1 MTTKTKKTRSASRS
15 STSMEASPFEWK
27 EPPVLTR
34 GRAFNFPEE
43 KLKSKKG
50 TWALVKTT
58 EGPAGSACSYL
69 KKQLETRQLTGF
81 EVISRGN
88 EIFARFVGGGK

>member
-1 MTTKTKKTRSASRS
+1 MAKKTTRSASRS
-15 STSMEASPFEWK
+15 STTSSETSFEWK

-34 GRAFNFPEE
+34 GRPFDFPAE

-58 EGPAGSACSYL
+58 AGPAGSATSYL
-69 KKQLETRQLTGF
+69 KKQLEARGLTGF
-81 EVISRGN
+81 EVISRGS
-88 EIFARFVGGGK
+88 EVFARFVGGGK